1 MLLDDSFLFW
11 KCQFVFTYL
20 FVDFLLW
27 KWFIIYGLSFLIK
40 KIFVFIICAFY
51 LFIQIFSICLSFSVY
66 MYICLSV
73 CLSACLSIYLLY
85 MYLSVFLY
93 LSVCLSVRP
102 SVRPSVCCCVYLS
115 KSMGEIVWRRCEGI
129 GSRGH
134 VVGWLERRSLDTS
147 ASVRGQKEK
156 IGVWAVDVVGWRSC
170 VYVGENW
177 LLIVLVFFCEES
189 GEVISYYRSGGRWW
203 RGTEEIIK
211 CSEEITCFWSTV
223 DLVVEIWWFSSVD
236 FSRERWKQR
245 LILTQVWRIFWFALF
260 SLCCPEIGP
269 MLTKNI
275 G

>member
-1 MLLDDSFLFW
+1 MCFLF
-11 KCQFVFTYL
+11 VYTN
-20 FVDFLLW
+20 
-27 KWFIIYGLSFLIK
+27 
-40 KIFVFIICAFY
+40 IF
-51 LFIQIFSICLSFSVY
+51 
-66 MYICLSV
+66 
-73 CLSACLSIYLLY
+73 
-85 MYLSVFLY
+85 YLSVFLCVYVY
-93 LSVCLSVRP
+93 LSVCLSVCLSLYLSTIYVSVCISISVCP

-115 KSMGEIVWRRCEGI
+115 KSAGEIVWRRCEGI

-134 VVGWLERRSLDTS
+134 VVGWLERISLDTS

-156 IGVWAVDVVGWRSC
+156 IRVWAVDVVGWRSC
-170 VYVGENW
+170 VYGGENW

-211 CSEEITCFWSTV
+211 CSEEITCVWSAV

-260 SLCCPEIGP
+260 SLCYPEIGP